1 MRALD
6 WLTGWID
13 TLAAA
18 LLAAGGLIL
27 RRRRFRLDR
36 VAGGY
41 TVVALDG
48 AKSRPVGS
56 LATADGSVSVLP
68 AGLDKMLAG
77 AEFEVVAPAGAI
89 VVRRLEPLPAE
100 SRGFMDGIVRH
111 QLDRLVPWRA
121 DDVLHAARVVPGAEG
136 RLDVTVSATSR
147 SALAPAIAAAA
158 TLKASRLTVVGGD
171 ADAAPIPVPLG
182 RDDDRAWRHAR
193 TAAFAAVGVLAAV
206 LLAEIAWST
215 WRAMEADAEIAA
227 LDEAIADRRAVL
239 KAAADAA
246 SRAAGPAST
255 LDELKQRSPVAVVAI
270 EAMSRTLPDDTYLTE
285 LRLEGGKLRL
295 VGVSESVSGLVPQV
309 EDSDYF
315 KDAAFFAPTV
325 RMPDGNG
332 DRFSIE
338 ATIEPRT
345 EIAP

>member
-1 MRALD
+1 MRAFD

-13 TLAAA
+13 ALAAA
-18 LLAAGGLIL
+18 LLAAGRVIA
-27 RRRRFRLDR
+27 RRRRFRLERAD
-36 VAGGY
+36 GGFA
-41 TVVALDG
+41 VIALDG

-56 LATADGSVSVLP
+56 LATAGGALSVLP
-68 AGLDKMLAG
+68 AGLDKTLAG
-77 AEFEVVAPAGAI
+77 AELEVLAPMGAI

-100 SRGFMDGIVRH
+100 SREFIPGIVRH

-121 DDVLHAARVVPGAEG
+121 EDVLHAARVVPGAEG

-147 SALAPAIAAAA
+147 AALAPAIAAAA
-158 TLKASRLTVVGGD
+158 LLKASRLTVVGAD

-182 RDDDRAWRHAR
+182 GDDARTWRHAR
-193 TAAFAAVGVLAAV
+193 TAALAAVGVLAA
-206 LLAEIAWST
+206 LLVGEIAWST
-215 WRAMEADAEIAA
+215 WRSMETDAEIAA
-227 LDEAIADRRAVL
+227 LDEAITDRRTVL

-285 LRLEGGKLRL
+285 LRLEEGKLRL

-315 KDAAFFAPTV
+315 KDAAFVAPTV
-325 RMPDGNG
+325 RMPGSEG
-332 DRFSIE
+332 DRFAIE